1 MNDRTLRFL
10 RRSRTAA
17 YSLLDPFDFVWRK
30 INRMGPYPPLRLRLH
45 AGALGTLDGSGFE
58 FVAMLKLLAGLRAG
72 QKIWDMGC
80 GCGLLESALEASGWR
95 GKVIGTDIHRPSIT

>member
-1 MNDRTLRFL
+1 
-10 RRSRTAA
+10 
-17 YSLLDPFDFVWRK
+17 
-30 INRMGPYPPLRLRLH
+30 MGPYPPLRLRLH